1 MFWDNIFGSK
11 LPSVDFCEKAIS
23 GIIARPEYFISNL
36 SYIIVGIY
44 LLTRKDKFGKVLGI
58 ISLIVGSF
66 SAIYDA
72 SYRFNAQLL
81 DLSAMFLLINF
92 LVIYNLYKLK
102 VTSIRNLFIL
112 GISLQVIYFIGI
124 SLLEGQSGRILFG
137 LGVLSI
143 LFTEYLFWKR
153 KVILNYKVFISA
165 FLLFILGFLI
175 WLLDSNKILCSPS
188 IPLNGRTVFHILTA
202 ISIYLLYKY
211 NSRKRNILTSLV
223 KTL

>member
-11 LPSVDFCEKAIS
+11 LPSVDYCEKATS

-36 SYIIVGIY
+36 SYILVGIY
-44 LLTRKDKFGKVLGI
+44 LLTRKDKFGKILGV

-72 SYRFNAQLL
+72 SFRFNAQLL
-81 DLSAMFLLINF
+81 DLSAMFLLIIF
-92 LVIYNLYKLK
+92 LLLYNLLKLK

-112 GISLQVIYFIGI
+112 GASLQAIYFIGI

-137 LGVLSI
+137 LGVLGI
-143 LFTEYLFWKR
+143 LFTEYLFWR
-153 KVILNYKVFISA
+153 KKVVLNYKVFILA
-165 FLLFILGFLI
+165 FFIFIIGFLI

-188 IPLNGRTVFHILTA
+188 IPLNGRTIFHILTA
-202 ISIYLLYKY
+202 VSIYLLYMY
-211 NSRKRNILTSLV
+211 NRKKENINW
-223 KTL
+223 

>member
-11 LPSVDFCEKAIS
+11 LPSVDYCEKAIS

-36 SYIIVGIY
+36 SYILVGIY
-44 LLTRKDKFGKVLGI
+44 LLTRKDRFGRILGV

-92 LVIYNLYKLK
+92 LFLYNLHKLK
-102 VTSIRNLFIL
+102 ITSNRNLYAL
-112 GISLQVIYFIGI
+112 GIFLQVIYFIGI

-137 LGVLSI
+137 LGVFGI
-143 LFTEYLFWKR
+143 LFTEYLFWR
-153 KVILNYKVFISA
+153 KKVALNYKVFFSA
-165 FLLFILGFLI
+165 FLLFIFGFLI

-188 IPLNGRTVFHILTA
+188 IPLNGRTIFHILTA
-202 ISIYLLYKY
+202 VSIYLLYKY
-211 NSRKRNILTSLV
+211 DK
-223 KTL
+223 KK